1 MATCLETFHQ
11 LNTIKANNLKLA
23 TKLLTR
29 LAPEA
34 AKPCKI
40 VDGECNACKAKKIM
54 FQTTDIMIIASGT
67 EMTTQEQLKLNQIL
81 ATIHNKI

>member
-11 LNTIKANNLKLA
+11 INTIKYNNLKLA

-34 AKPCKI
+34 AKPCEI
-40 VDGECNACKAKKIM
+40 VDGECKACKAKRIM
-54 FQTTDIMIIASGT
+54 FQTTDIMIVASGT
-67 EMTTQEQLKLNQIL
+67 EMTTVEQLKLNQIL
-81 ATIHNKI
+81 STINKKI